1 MPKGLGLQLKTAGE
15 DQMTPPQGRSL
26 LTDGDET
33 AFLGRLLSLA
43 RRTALEEG
51 AAAVSTVRLARDA
64 GVPKVTVEKRF
75 RTRADL
81 LAALQADI
89 LGEAAEALVDALGGM
104 SPRRP
109 QALETLCRL
118 WVAHWLDHPA
128 LFRVAF
134 PDGAAPPRTGPREPL
149 APLSPYFEE
158 GIDGGTARADL
169 LLCALHGIVQA
180 QLGPRPGDWTDPGD
194 LVALAVAAARG

>member
-1 MPKGLGLQLKTAGE
+1 
-15 DQMTPPQGRSL
+15 MTPPQGRSL
-26 LTDGDET
+26 LTDGDEA

-51 AAAVSTVRLARDA
+51 AAALSTTRLARDA
-64 GVPKVTVEKRF
+64 GVPKVAVEKRL

-81 LAALQADI
+81 MAALQADI

-134 PDGAAPPRTGPREPL
+134 PDGAAPPRAGPRDPL

-158 GIDGGTARADL
+158 GLDGESGAARADL
-169 LLCALHGIVQA
+169 LLCTLHGIVQA

-194 LVALAVAAARG
+194 LVALAVAAARH

>member
-1 MPKGLGLQLKTAGE
+1 
-15 DQMTPPQGRSL
+15 MTPPQGRSL
-26 LTDGDET
+26 LTDGDEA
-33 AFLGRLLSLA
+33 AFVGRLLSLA

-51 AAAVSTVRLARDA
+51 AGAVSTARLARDA
-64 GVPKVTVEKRF
+64 GTPKVTVEKRF

-81 LAALQADI
+81 LAALQADL

-109 QALETLCRL
+109 EALETLCRL

-134 PDGAAPPRTGPREPL
+134 PEGAAPPRTGPGAPL
-149 APLSPYFEE
+149 APLSPYFEH
-158 GIDGGTARADL
+158 GLDGARGTARADL
-169 LLCALHGIVQA
+169 LLCALHGIVLA
-180 QLGPRPGDWTDPGD
+180 HLGTRPDDWAEPGE
-194 LVALAVAAARG
+194 LVALAVAAARA